1 MSSRF
6 GPSWTPEEDRLLASC
21 YYRFGS
27 YRTAEIITEKFG
39 RVRSRNAVKARSRRV
54 LRGLGIPEGWVGV
67 VEVEQSRSDPRVA
80 TFAIAKHAQRDGVL
94 RTIRAFGGTTRIVP
108 AEWAEEYVRQRAEM
122 DILVRTTRD
131 WLKTPQVAA
140 LLGVSKS
147 YLHYARRDK
156 EKRPLW
162 AYIKDIAHHVVQDGA
177 LLEVRWHPNEARM
190 AARHYR
196 ADKATSRKGK
206 RYA

>member
-27 YRTAEIITEKFG
+27 YRTAEILTEKFG
-39 RVRSRNAVKARSRRV
+39 HVRSRNAVKARSRRV
-54 LRGLGIPEGWVGV
+54 LRSLGIPEGWVGV
-67 VEVEQSRSDPRVA
+67 VEVEQSPSDPRVA
-80 TFAIAKHAQRDGVL
+80 TFAIAKHAQKDGVL

-108 AEWAEEYVRQRAEM
+108 IEWAEEYIRQRAEM
-122 DILVRTTRD
+122 NDLLRTTRD

-147 YLHYARRDK
+147 YLHYALR
-156 EKRPLW
+156 EKDERPLW
-162 AYIKDIAHHVVQDGA
+162 AYVKDITNHMVQDGA
-177 LLEVRWHPNEARM
+177 ILEVRWHPDESRMVARRYRTDRACNRVAKR
-190 AARHYR
+190 AA
-196 ADKATSRKGK
+196 
-206 RYA
+206 